1 MCILWL
7 LIQQKGQTLIFQLQL
22 VCAGQHVMGH
32 QHERVQTSQQQQQS
46 KQGDCSSAAAV
57 LASGGANQP
66 DRATHACNLGNSCCC
81 CSSWCD
87 SPTPG
92 GCRTT
97 VWEGRTHACWHSSQ
111 NTGCQHA
118 THVQGDVWGLQSESV
133 WGQSSA
139 AAGRAAHSDTG
150 HWRPTRL
157 LLLRAHAHKPPLR
170 ASSLRLPPAATSP
183 RCTANWRC
191 CTAA

>member
-1 MCILWL
+1 MYIVA
-7 LIQQKGQTLIFQLQL
+7 IDTTKRPNTNI
-22 VCAGQHVMGH
+22 
-32 QHERVQTSQQQQQS
+32 
-46 KQGDCSSAAAV
+46 SAATRVCRSACHGSSTHESANKPTTAAV
-57 LASGGANQP
+57 EAGRLQQRSCCACVRGANQP
-66 DRATHACNLGNSCCC
+66 DRATHACNLCNSCCC

-133 WGQSSA
+133 WGKSCA